1 MNPLSINPLVL
12 LGAGAAALA
21 IGFGAGWQVQGW
33 RGAAELSSVKLNNA
47 EAITQAST
55 VALTDYKLA
64 ATAIK
69 DAAAVA
75 QVDVTN
81 LGVKLDAINRKIK
94 NAPPPPLPADCRPG
108 PVRLRNLAEAAA
120 TADAAIAR
128 PVSGK

>member
-1 MNPLSINPLVL
+1 MNPFAINPLVL
-12 LGAGAAALA
+12 LGAGAAALV

-33 RGAAELSSVKLNNA
+33 RGAAELSGVKLSNA
-47 EAITQAST
+47 EAITQASE
-55 VALTDYKLA
+55 VALSDYKLA
-64 ATAIK
+64 ATVIK
-69 DAAAVA
+69 DAAAGA

-81 LGVKLDAINRKIK
+81 LGAKLDAINRKIK

-128 PVSGK
+128 PVPGK